1 MRLILHDLTEE
12 QKQEYLTITREEETR
27 VFEKTD
33 RQITKC
39 TGCFGCW
46 IKTPGKCV
54 MKDGYEMTG
63 PCLGNCTECT
73 IVTDARYGEFS
84 VFTKSMIDRSISAIH
99 PYFTTR
105 NKEMHHKLRYA
116 NSPQLTV
123 ICYST
128 ELTDEEKETFRNR
141 VTAMAVNLG
150 ASVKQVTF
158 TDGLRKMT
166 V

>member
-1 MRLILHDLTEE
+1 
-12 QKQEYLTITREEETR
+12 
-27 VFEKTD
+27 
-33 RQITKC
+33 
-39 TGCFGCW
+39 
-46 IKTPGKCV
+46 
-54 MKDGYEMTG
+54 
-63 PCLGNCTECT
+63 
-73 IVTDARYGEFS
+73 
-84 VFTKSMIDRSISAIH
+84 
-99 PYFTTR
+99 
-105 NKEMHHKLRYA
+105 MHHKLRYA

-158 TDGLRKMT
+158 TDGLRKMA